1 MKFLT
6 EAELRKLDD
15 KGQLKALQDLVDGTG
30 QKIDITDDADLVA
43 LYLDNVPKVEDGKMQ
58 ITALESVVFKDDDG
72 KRRTLL
78 KGQKALVGAKVAE
91 QMRGEGLVE

>member
-1 MKFLT
+1 MQFLT

-43 LYLDNVPKVEDGKMQ
+43 LYLDNVPKVEDGKTQ